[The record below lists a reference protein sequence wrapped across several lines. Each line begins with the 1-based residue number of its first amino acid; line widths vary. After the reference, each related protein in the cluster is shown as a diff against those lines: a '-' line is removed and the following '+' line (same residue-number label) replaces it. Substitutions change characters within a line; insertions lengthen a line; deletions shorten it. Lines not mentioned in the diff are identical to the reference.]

1 MREVIVSEH
10 LWGKIKEVNDYLI
23 NELHLSEEATEKRI
37 RRMEQF
43 VMDFAGRSSLVPF
56 QKVADTGLPLRRIRK
71 RLGIRLRGVRR
82 RRDRARYGQYRTL
95 GGITRYIHQRKSSE
109 AGYSDGLRS
118 PYPIA
123 GTIYGP
129 TKATEPQTAEKDGK
143 RYERLSATLRIPRIV
158 HPVFRPFFHHTTGL
172 HNPAHLQC
180 SIRGRV
186 SSHTS
191 AVIVTHTGQIL
202 YAVADRCSAS

>member
-43 VMDFAGRSSLVPF
+43 VMDFAKRV
-56 QKVADTGLPLRRIRK
+56 DHPLCRFKKWRTLGYHCAVFEK

-158 HPVFRPFFHHTTGL
+158 HPVFSTFL
-172 HNPAHLQC
+172 
-180 SIRGRV
+180 
-186 SSHTS
+186 SSYYRIT
-191 AVIVTHTGQIL
+191 
-202 YAVADRCSAS
+202 

>member
-43 VMDFAGRSSLVPF
+43 VMDFAKRV
-56 QKVADTGLPLRRIRK
+56 VADTGLPLRRIRK

-129 TKATEPQTAEKDGK
+129 TIILPDYIIRPIFSVRSVVEFH
-143 RYERLSATLRIPRIV
+143 LIP
-158 HPVFRPFFHHTTGL
+158 PPL
-172 HNPAHLQC
+172 L
-180 SIRGRV
+180 
-186 SSHTS
+186 
-191 AVIVTHTGQIL
+191 
-202 YAVADRCSAS
+202 

>member
-1 MREVIVSEH
+1 MTHIMIEDNTPE
-10 LWGKIKEVNDYLI
+10 GKWLLELI
-23 NELHLSEEATEKRI
+23 RGHKSVT
-37 RRMEQF
+37 
-43 VMDFAGRSSLVPF
+43 VMDEKKKKGFREAVAECNGRPAAEFFDEMSR
-56 QKVADTGLPLRRIRK
+56 QAIRK